1 MSEKEN
7 DNLENVSLN
16 EEEKVEIITD
26 EMQVNPNLVED
37 YEQEEAEGT
46 IEDFDSELDQIGFE
60 SVGTAEK
67 LTLRKIKEY
76 NEIIEERERVE
87 FLVEY
92 EDKKELVYI
101 TVEKNFTKTNIVGC
115 IQEYLRKIDVLRTKK
130 VDLDNGF
137 LEMYF
142 IFQIIKHFTDL
153 EMPKSIE
160 NQLVVME
167 RLINTGLLFRIFA
180 EFPHEQINKLL
191 IEIGK
196 VNEKFESAFEE
207 MKSQLADVNADG
219 IENEFLREQVK
230 ADQERL
236 ADESKE

>member
-7 DNLENVSLN
+7 DKFENIPSEVEKA
-16 EEEKVEIITD
+16 EEVLG
-26 EMQVNPNLVED
+26 EMEANPNLVED
-37 YEQEEAEGT
+37 FYQEEEEGT
-46 IEDFDSELDQIGFE
+46 IEDFDSQLDQIGFDSE
-60 SVGTAEK
+60 TVAEK

-101 TVEKNFTKTNIVGC
+101 TVEKNFTKTNIVAC
-115 IQEYLRKIDVLRTKK
+115 IQEYLRKIDVLRAKK
-130 VDLDNGF
+130 IDLQNGF

-160 NQLVVME
+160 NQLIVME
-167 RLINTGLLFRIFA
+167 RLINTGLLFRIFS
-180 EFPHEQINKLL
+180 EFPQEQVTKLL
-191 IEIGK
+191 QEIGQ
-196 VNEKFESAFEE
+196 VNEKFELALEE
-207 MKSQLADVNADG
+207 MKSQLADVDADG
-219 IENEFLREQVK
+219 IENEFLREQLK
-230 ADQERL
+230 ADQEQL